1 MKKMDDDKDGR
12 ASLSDFREMV
22 RILIKLDEI
31 ETIWTKEN
39 GKYDQVGQPQVQK
52 EPLLMEAFGKMLPH
66 HIHSDQYH

>member
-1 MKKMDDDKDGR
+1 MTKMDEHHFLTFEKWWG
-12 ASLSDFREMV
+12 FF
-22 RILIKLDEI
+22 IKLDEI

-39 GKYDQVGQPQVQK
+39 GKYDQVGQFQVQK